1 MLERDLAP
9 ERVTEHRGDPC
20 AALRRAHVCREV
32 ADCSRREVH
41 GARAVRQRLPR
52 RVPPLAMFRVAE
64 GVAVPDVVD
73 EREPPRGSAPRQLC
87 GQRACERS
95 PVPAAAHQP
104 VQHQR
109 HGSIAVVITRRFNP
123 FVRERSFIG

>member
-1 MLERDLAP
+1 ML
-9 ERVTEHRGDPC
+9 RVT
-20 AALRRAHVCREV
+20 
-32 ADCSRREVH
+32 
-41 GARAVRQRLPR
+41 
-52 RVPPLAMFRVAE
+52 E

-73 EREPPRGSAPRQLC
+73 EREPPRGSTPRQLC
-87 GQRACERS
+87 GQRARERS

-109 HGSIAVVITRRFNP
+109 HGIIGVVVTRRFNP